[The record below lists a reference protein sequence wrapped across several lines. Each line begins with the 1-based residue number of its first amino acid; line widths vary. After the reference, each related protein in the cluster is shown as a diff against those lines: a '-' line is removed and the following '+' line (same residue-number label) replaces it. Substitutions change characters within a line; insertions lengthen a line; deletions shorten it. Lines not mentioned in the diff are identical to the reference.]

1 MTALSRPPCEVLTV
15 MLQDSAAAQGR
26 RVKNK
31 RLRVTRGPGESRD
44 NKFSSREVE
53 FLGFFPLS
61 PSFLRQR
68 LNHETSSRSHRET
81 RSFTQPQ
88 DTTYDAIAFP
98 ATAADDLQKPRVN
111 KPCLP
116 QNGDNKP
123 KMAKRRGPAT
133 RRAINGGLGSPSGSK
148 GAMWHN
154 EWGMDGVMEQI
165 WFGFKFF

>member
-1 MTALSRPPCEVLTV
+1 V
-15 MLQDSAAAQGR
+15 AAQGR

-31 RLRVTRGPGESRD
+31 RLRVTRGPGERRD
-44 NKFSSREVE
+44 IKFSSREVE

-61 PSFLRQR
+61 PPFLRQR

-88 DTTYDAIAFP
+88 ATTYDAIAFP
-98 ATAADDLQKPRVN
+98 ATAADDLQKTRVN
-111 KPCLP
+111 KPCIRTTGTTSQRWP
-116 QNGDNKP
+116 YAG
-123 KMAKRRGPAT
+123 AHRRGVQY
-133 RRAINGGLGSPSGSK
+133 GELGSPSGSK